1 MWLDVFGQKKIVLP
15 TGDFEKTELYVVV
28 VLACYH
34 LFHLLFFINLQD
46 IVILMCKVLKVEQ
59 LSFEVLKTRFIV
71 LKNKK
76 CCEFVIFNSCN
87 FK

>member
-1 MWLDVFGQKKIVLP
+1 MVRRFWTKKIVLP

-28 VLACYH
+28 VLAFYH

-59 LSFEVLKTRFIV
+59 LSFEV
-71 LKNKK
+71 
-76 CCEFVIFNSCN
+76 
-87 FK
+87 

>member
-1 MWLDVFGQKKIVLP
+1 VGIEMWLDVFGQKKIVLP

-46 IVILMCKVLKVEQ
+46 IVILMC
-59 LSFEVLKTRFIV
+59 
-71 LKNKK
+71 
-76 CCEFVIFNSCN
+76 
-87 FK
+87 